1 MGKEQYKGKDIRGE
15 RQPLKWHALRRFEVK
30 PYPLKPPVFC
40 FLDI

>member
-15 RQPLKWHALRRFEVK
+15 RQPLKWHALVDL